1 MNIERRWEKG
11 LERVDHRGL
20 RLESIFVLSFKVVFG
35 FVGGFFFFLIYLQRL
50 LPAFWYAT
58 NNIPVFLCEVFPP
71 SVSPF

>member
-35 FVGGFFFFLIYLQRL
+35 FVGGFFFFFPDLFTTTAACL
-50 LPAFWYAT
+50 LVCYK
-58 NNIPVFLCEVFPP
+58 
-71 SVSPF
+71 

>member
-35 FVGGFFFFLIYLQRL
+35 FVGVFFFFFLIYLQ
-50 LPAFWYAT
+50 
-58 NNIPVFLCEVFPP
+58 
-71 SVSPF
+71 

>member
-35 FVGGFFFFLIYLQRL
+35 FVGGFFFFFLIYLQ
-50 LPAFWYAT
+50 
-58 NNIPVFLCEVFPP
+58 
-71 SVSPF
+71 

>member
-35 FVGGFFFFLIYLQRL
+35 FVGVFFFFADLFTMTAACL
-50 LPAFWYAT
+50 LVCYK
-58 NNIPVFLCEVFPP
+58 
-71 SVSPF
+71 